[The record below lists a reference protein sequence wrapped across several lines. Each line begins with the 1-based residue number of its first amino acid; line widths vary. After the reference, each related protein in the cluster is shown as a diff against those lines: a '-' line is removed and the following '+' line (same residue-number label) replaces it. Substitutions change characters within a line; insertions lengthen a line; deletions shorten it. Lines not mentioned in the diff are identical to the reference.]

1 MVAIMRPSL
10 MLGLSAA
17 ALSVGLLAG
26 CGSDPQN
33 DADVAFAQMMVPHHE
48 QAVTMSD
55 LALDPARGA
64 SPEVQALAEQIGSA
78 QHDEI
83 AQMQAWLEEWGVHGG
98 SGHAGH
104 ESGHGSGHGS
114 EHGGEQQ
121 MDGMLSDDQL
131 AQLEDATGPE
141 FDELW
146 LTSMIEHH
154 EGAVTTAETVVAD
167 GKDPDVRELA
177 EQIVE
182 VQRTEITAMEA
193 LLG

>member
-1 MVAIMRPSL
+1 
-10 MLGLSAA
+10 
-17 ALSVGLLAG
+17 
-26 CGSDPQN
+26 
-33 DADVAFAQMMVPHHE
+33 MMVPHHE

-64 SPEVQALAEQIGSA
+64 SSEVRALAEQIGSA

-83 AQMQAWLEEWGVHGG
+83 AQMQDWLEEWGADGG

-104 ESGHGSGHGS
+104 ESGHGS
-114 EHGGEQQ
+114 EHGGGGDHAQ
-121 MDGMLSDDQL
+121 MDGMLSDGQL
-131 AQLEDATGPE
+131 AELEAATGPA
-141 FDELW
+141 FDALW

-154 EGAVTTAETVVAD
+154 EGAVTMAETVVAD

-177 EQIVE
+177 EQIVD
-182 VQRTEITAMEA
+182 VQRDEIAQMQA